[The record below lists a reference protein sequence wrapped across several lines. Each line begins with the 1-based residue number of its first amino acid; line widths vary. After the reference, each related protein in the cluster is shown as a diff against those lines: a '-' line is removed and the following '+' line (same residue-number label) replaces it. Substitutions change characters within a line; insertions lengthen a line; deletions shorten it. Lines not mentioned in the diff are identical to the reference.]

1 MEELEIPLDNVDFD
15 SLTLSSFM
23 LIILIH
29 IDKVRIEKGVTQ
41 SLKGTWLEEVVHCIR
56 EMRQNKYRI
65 SFKFDAL
72 MNRVMEER
80 PWFIIGC
87 RLIL

>member
-29 IDKVRIEKGVTQ
+29 IDKVRIEKRSNTK
-41 SLKGTWLEEVVHCIR
+41 LKGNLVGGGGALHKG
-56 EMRQNKYRI
+56 NKT
-65 SFKFDAL
+65 
-72 MNRVMEER
+72 E
-80 PWFIIGC
+80 
-87 RLIL
+87 